1 MKKYILLLLVGL
13 MALNFT
19 SCNREKGEEIIVLVK
34 YKTLPNKNI
43 DALAS
48 MERLIE
54 KVKKEDHFV
63 QIKLHVDQEDNSNI
77 MLYEVWNDQN
87 YYENQHMETAHL
99 KQFKAESQEFLAGP
113 PEISYWKEHSVY
125 E

>member
-1 MKKYILLLLVGL
+1 MKKYILLLFVSLF
-13 MALNFT
+13 ALGFT
-19 SCNREKGEEIIVLVK
+19 SCNKEEGEEIIVLVK

-54 KVKKEDHFV
+54 SVEKEDHFV
-63 QIKLHVDQEDNSNI
+63 KIKLHVDKNDNSNI
-77 MLYEVWNDQN
+77 MLYEVWNDEN
-87 YYENQHMETAHL
+87 YYKNQHMETEHL
-99 KQFKAESQEFLAGP
+99 QKFKAESKEFLAGP

>member
-1 MKKYILLLLVGL
+1 MKKIVLLLLISL
-13 MALNFT
+13 MASFT
-19 SCNREKGEEIIVLVK
+19 ACNKEKGEEIIVIVK

-54 KVKKEDHFV
+54 EVEKEDHFV
-63 QIKLHVDQEDNSNI
+63 QIKLHVDKEDNSNI
-77 MLYEVWNDQN
+77 LLYEVWNDEN
-87 YYENQHMETAHL
+87 YYKNGHMGTEHL
-99 KQFKAESQEFLAGP
+99 KQFKAESEEFLAGP

>member
-1 MKKYILLLLVGL
+1 MKKNILLLFISLIVLG
-13 MALNFT
+13 FT
-19 SCNREKGEEIIVLVK
+19 SCNKEEGEEVIVLVK

-54 KVKKEDHFV
+54 NVEKEDHFV
-63 QIKLHVDQEDNSNI
+63 QIKLHVDKNDNSNI
-77 MLYEVWNDQN
+77 MLYEVWNDED
-87 YYENQHMETAHL
+87 YYKNEHMETEHL
-99 KQFKAESQEFLAGP
+99 KQFKTESQAFLAGP

>member
-1 MKKYILLLLVGL
+1 MKKIVLLLLISL
-13 MALNFT
+13 MASFT
-19 SCNREKGEEIIVLVK
+19 ACNTETGEEIIVIVK

-54 KVKKEDHFV
+54 EVEKEDHFV
-63 QIKLHVDQEDNSNI
+63 KIKLHVDKEDNSNI
-77 MLYEVWNDQN
+77 LLYEVWNDEN
-87 YYENQHMETAHL
+87 YYKNQHMETEHL
-99 KQFKAESQEFLAGP
+99 QQFKAESEEFLAGP